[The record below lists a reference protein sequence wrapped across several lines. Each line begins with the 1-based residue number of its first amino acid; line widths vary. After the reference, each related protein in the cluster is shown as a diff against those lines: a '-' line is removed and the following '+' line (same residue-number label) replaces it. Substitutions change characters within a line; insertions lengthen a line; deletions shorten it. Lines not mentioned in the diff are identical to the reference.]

1 MAMENEAT
9 GKTQFEKSISW
20 IDIGSKAVILIYGI
34 GYFIESYYDS
44 RFGVGYLNPLRSRVG
59 FTGMAFA
66 IQVIT
71 VILLLRLEEIGSFN
85 SSFWL
90 SSRRKT
96 FGKAKRMFLM
106 AYWATWLSECAG
118 IALLMEFVFATRF
131 QAAVENVA
139 AISNITSLSGNNH
152 FSLVALLSGLG
163 IPIMAGVALFLTT
176 LGRVLALKSKVKQS
190 TGALLTTIGAVCFF
204 ILEVRIGDYSF
215 PAFLVWVVIL
225 RVAFIL
231 FQYDPKLG
239 SSKLQIG
246 VFSLVLL
253 VPIIYAWKIYQVILP
268 AWGGAAKTE
277 LTIYFERDVRP
288 FGLTSPVYLLEETEE
303 GYYLLPSD
311 PNSKNK
317 IAVYV
322 PRRDVRE
329 VQYKQSIN

>member
-1 MAMENEAT
+1 MENEVT
-9 GKTQFEKSISW
+9 QKTQIEKSVSW

-66 IQVIT
+66 IQVIA
-71 VILLLRLEEIGSFN
+71 VILLLRLEEIASFN

-90 SSRRKT
+90 LSKRKT
-96 FGKAKRMFLM
+96 FGKAKRMFLVT
-106 AYWATWLSECAG
+106 YWSTWLSECAG
-118 IALLMEFVFATRF
+118 IAIFMEFVFATHLQR
-131 QAAVENVA
+131 AVENIA
-139 AISNITSLSGNNH
+139 AASNVTSSSGDNH
-152 FSLVALLSGLG
+152 FSLLAFFSGLAF
-163 IPIMAGVALFLTT
+163 PIMAGVALLLTT
-176 LGRVLALKSKVKQS
+176 LGRVLALKSNVKGS
-190 TGALLTTIGAVCFF
+190 TCALITTIGAISFF
-204 ILEVRIGDYSF
+204 ILEVRIGDHSF
-215 PAFLVWVVIL
+215 PAFFLWVVIL
-225 RVAFIL
+225 RVAFML
-231 FQYDPKLG
+231 FQLDPKLG
-239 SSKLQIG
+239 SSKLQVG
-246 VFSLVLL
+246 VFSLALL

-277 LTIYFERDVRP
+277 LTIYFERDVQP

-311 PNSKNK
+311 PNSRNK

-329 VQYKQSIN
+329 VQYKQSID

>member
-1 MAMENEAT
+1 MENEVND
-9 GKTQFEKSISW
+9 KTQIEKSISW

-66 IQVIT
+66 IQVIA

-90 SSRRKT
+90 LSRRKT
-96 FGKAKRMFLM
+96 FGKAKRMFLV

-118 IALLMEFVFATRF
+118 IALLMELVFATHF
-131 QAAVENVA
+131 QTAVENVA
-139 AISNITSLSGNNH
+139 AISNVPSSSSGDTH
-152 FSLVALLSGLG
+152 FSLLALFSGLALQ
-163 IPIMAGVALFLTT
+163 ILMGVAFLLTT
-176 LGRVLALKSKVKQS
+176 LGRVLALKSNVNR
-190 TGALLTTIGAVCFF
+190 TTCALVTTFGALCFF
-204 ILEVRIGDYSF
+204 ILAFFMLDQSF
-215 PAFLVWVVIL
+215 PAFFAWVVIL
-225 RVAFIL
+225 RVAFTL
-231 FQYDPKLG
+231 FQFDPKLRT
-239 SSKLQIG
+239 SRLQVG
-246 VFSLVLL
+246 VFSLALL

-277 LTIYFERDVRP
+277 LTIYFERDVQP

-311 PNSKNK
+311 PNSRNK

-329 VQYKQSIN
+329 VQYKQSTN